1 MASDF
6 DDVETDTARAALEP
20 DARLHAFITVEG
32 VVATRPLPPTG
43 QLTIGRGSDCDLVI
57 AHGSVSRRHAV
68 LTPSPLTIADA
79 GSRNG
84 TRVHG
89 KTVVRDAPTAI
100 AIGDAI
106 QVGEAT
112 IVIQSVPLSF
122 ESKPV
127 LAEHSGQLPAVDAEC
142 ARSARTGSPFA
153 VLQLATEGGRAKEVL
168 GLLRGLLRTTDI
180 IGGDYQIL
188 LVDTRGPQVS
198 IVASRILELMQR
210 HGIAARLGIARYPDD
225 GVIPEQLI
233 AHAYEQ
239 LDREPGGPPTAMDQ
253 VRELVRQVASGELS
267 VLILGETGVGKELY
281 AEMIHR
287 LSPRAAKPFVKL
299 NCSALVESLIESELF
314 GHERGAFT
322 GAIGAHPGLLETA
335 DGGTVFLDEIGELSL
350 GMQVKLLRV
359 LEERVVRRIGSTSDR
374 KIDVRFVFA
383 TNRALADE
391 VDAGRFRRDLYYR
404 INGVT
409 VALPPLRERKTEIVP
424 LARAFASESR
434 GGEPITISAEVAA
447 ALEHH
452 TWPGNIRELRNTIE
466 RAMLLSS
473 GGAIRPRHLVLEPSR
488 DSQPNLRDSQPNL
501 RDSQPRLRDSRPTL
515 PMSAPDGAP
524 PVRPSQQSLASALAD
539 VERQRILEALQQCGG
554 NQSRAARLLGISR
567 TTLQAR
573 IDAYG
578 LPRPRKS

>member
-1 MASDF
+1 VASDF
-6 DDVETDTARAALEP
+6 EDLETDTAKAELES
-20 DARLHAFITVEG
+20 DARLHAIVTVGG
-32 VVATRPLPPTG
+32 VVATRLLPPSG
-43 QLTIGRGSDCDLVI
+43 QLTIGRSSDCDMVI
-57 AHGSVSRRHAV
+57 PHASVSRRHAV
-68 LTPSPLTIADA
+68 LTPSPLAIADA

-89 KTVVRDAPTAI
+89 KAVLERTPI

-112 IVIQSVPLSF
+112 IVIQCVPSPG
-122 ESKPV
+122 E
-127 LAEHSGQLPAVDAEC
+127 LAEPSQLPPVDVEC

-153 VLQLATEGGRAKEVL
+153 VVQVAAQGGSAKQVL

-180 IGGDYQIL
+180 IAADGTGFQIV
-188 LVDTRGPQVS
+188 LVDTGGPH
-198 IVASRILELMQR
+198 VA
-210 HGIAARLGIARYPDD
+210 IAAARITELLERNGLAVKLGVACYPAD
-225 GVIPEQLI
+225 GVIPEQLV

-239 LDREPGGPPTAMDQ
+239 LAREPGAPATAMDN
-253 VRELVRQVASGELS
+253 VRELVRQVAAGELS

-287 LSPRAAKPFVKL
+287 LSARAGKPFVKL

-322 GAIGAHPGLLETA
+322 GATGAHPGILETA

-350 GMQVKLLRV
+350 GMQVKLLRA

-374 KIDVRFVFA
+374 HIDVRFVFA
-383 TNRALADE
+383 TNRALAEE
-391 VDAGRFRRDLYYR
+391 VDAGRFRRDLYFR

-409 VALPPLRERKTEIVP
+409 VSLPPLRERTTEIVP

-434 GGEPITISAEVAA
+434 GAEPVAISAEVAA

-452 TWPGNIRELRNTIE
+452 GWPGNIRELRNTIE
-466 RAMLLSS
+466 RAVLLSN

-488 DSQPNLRDSQPNL
+488 DSQP
-501 RDSQPRLRDSRPTL
+501 RLRDTRPTL
-515 PMSAPDGAP
+515 PMPVPDSAPP
-524 PVRPSQQSLASALAD
+524 LRPSQQSLASALAD
-539 VERQRILEALQQCGG
+539 VERERILEALQQCGG

>member
-1 MASDF
+1 MGSDF
-6 DDVETDTARAALEP
+6 DDVETDTARAELGP
-20 DARLHAFITVEG
+20 DSRLHAFITVEG
-32 VVATRPLPPTG
+32 VVVTRLLPPSG
-43 QLTIGRGSDCDLVI
+43 QLTIGRSSDCDVVI
-57 AHGSVSRRHAV
+57 AHASVSRRHAV
-68 LTPSPLTIADA
+68 LTPSPLAIADA

-89 KTVVRDAPTAI
+89 KVVAQPTPI

-112 IVIQSVPLSF
+112 IVIQSVPSSF
-122 ESKPV
+122 DGKP
-127 LAEHSGQLPAVDAEC
+127 LLDEPAQPPPVEIEC
-142 ARSARTGSPFA
+142 TRSARTGSPFA
-153 VLQLATEGGRAKEVL
+153 VVQIATQGGKQALV
-168 GLLRGLLRTTDI
+168 LLRGLLRTTDI
-180 IGGDYQIL
+180 IVADGAGGFQIV
-188 LVDTRGPQVS
+188 LVDTAGPHVA
-198 IVASRILELMQR
+198 IAAARITELLHANGLDAKLGVAS
-210 HGIAARLGIARYPDD
+210 YPAD
-225 GVIPEQLI
+225 GVIAEQLV

-239 LDREPGGPPTAMDQ
+239 LARAPDAPPTAMDG
-253 VRELVRQVASGELS
+253 VRELVRQVAAGELS

-287 LSPRAAKPFVKL
+287 LSARAGKPFVKL

-322 GAIGAHPGLLETA
+322 GATGAHPGLLETA

-359 LEERVVRRIGSTSDR
+359 LEDRVVRRIGSTSDR
-374 KIDVRFVFA
+374 HIDVRFVFA
-383 TNRALADE
+383 TNRALAEE
-391 VDAGRFRRDLYYR
+391 VDAGRFRRDLYFR

-409 VALPPLRERKTEIVP
+409 VELPPLRARTSEIVP

-452 TWPGNIRELRNTIE
+452 SWPGNIRELRNTIE
-466 RAMLLSS
+466 RAVLLSS
-473 GGAIRPRHLVLEPSR
+473 GGAIRPRHLVLEASR
-488 DSQPNLRDSQPNL
+488 DSQPRF
-501 RDSQPRLRDSRPTL
+501 RDSRPTL
-515 PMSAPDGAP
+515 PMPVPDSAPP
-524 PVRPSQQSLASALAD
+524 LRPSQQSLASALAD